1 MNNNL
6 QVFKSE
12 EFGQVRTIVIDNAV
26 WFVGKDV
33 AECLGYSEPRSAISK
48 KIDNEDKGVAKME
61 TPSGKQNMTIINE
74 SGFYSLVLGSKLSTA
89 KKFQRWVTS
98 EVLPDIRKHGMYAT
112 EDTIDNI
119 LNNPDFAITLLT
131 KYKEEKEER
140 KRLEAQN
147 KEKDELLIIAG
158 EKTTIVDE
166 FLSDDGLY
174 SVNDVSKILGIKGL
188 GRNNLYKYLRENKI
202 IMTDTYIDYKGRKQ
216 SGARHYE
223 AYASYTNNQQ
233 YFEHRVRDTQIGYD
247 TVKQNVAMFTPTGV
261 QWIIKRLQ
269 KDGYMVQK
277 DLDAIIEELRELKI
291 N

>member
-12 EFGQVRTIVIDNAV
+12 EFGQVRTIVKNNEI
-26 WFVGKDV
+26 WFVGKDI
-33 AECLGYSEPRSAISK
+33 AKILGYSDTSATVSK
-48 KIDNEDKGVAKME
+48 KVDSEDKIKE
-61 TPSGKQNMTIINE
+61 IIPHCQNGKVVKTQTTLVNE
-74 SGFYSLVLGSKLSTA
+74 SGLYSLILGSKIPSS
-89 KKFQRWVTS
+89 KKFKRWVTND
-98 EVLPDIRKHGMYAT
+98 VLPSIRKHGMYAT

-269 KDGYMVQK
+269 KDRKSVV
-277 DLDAIIEELRELKI
+277 
-291 N
+291 

>member
-277 DLDAIIEELRELKI
+277 DLDTIIEELRELKI